1 MTRLRA
7 TDAAAALA
15 SMSRSRPQV
24 GVRPPHIRPPAEA
37 ASKSAS
43 ESVSSSQSST
53 DSAKS
58 EPPICRADRTRISV
72 LSTGSMMSQPFADIA
87 VTNTGAPSCQLKG
100 YPQIQAWGHR
110 GWKAATQSVRLGII
124 VHHGVY
130 ERADNG
136 PRRVVVQPRQAAY
149 FSVGTATAYQGGL
162 HGIII
167 NRLSATLP
175 GTQPPKALLINLPS
189 TRPQGRRIHVGV
201 TALRPAQ
208 K

>member
-1 MTRLRA
+1 
-7 TDAAAALA
+7 
-15 SMSRSRPQV
+15 
-24 GVRPPHIRPPAEA
+24 
-37 ASKSAS
+37 
-43 ESVSSSQSST
+43 
-53 DSAKS
+53 
-58 EPPICRADRTRISV
+58 
-72 LSTGSMMSQPFADIA
+72 MMSQPFADIA
-87 VTNTGAPSCQLKG
+87 VTNTGAASCQLKG

-136 PRRVVVQPRQAAY
+136 PRRVTVQPRQAAY

-175 GTQPPKALLINLPS
+175 GTQSPKALLINLAA
-189 TRPQGRRIHVGV
+189 TRPQGRRIPVGV